1 MKQYVTGFLMAVLL
15 LTGFVFLIGA
25 SPLQDDSIQVY
36 MERFEQ
42 LIREEI
48 AKNISSGR
56 FQLQS
61 FNIDRTHWHY
71 MLDTT
76 TGKLYRM
83 ELGRTPDRSKWV
95 VMAHGIIEQDYS
107 EESTN

>member
-1 MKQYVTGFLMAVLL
+1 MKPYVTGFLTAVLL
-15 LTGFVFLIGA
+15 LTGIVFLIGA
-25 SPLQDDSIQVY
+25 TVVQEDSIKVY
-36 MERFEQ
+36 VDRFEK
-42 LIREEI
+42 LIRDEI
-48 AKNISSGR
+48 SKNISCGR

-61 FNIDRTHWHY
+61 FDIDRTHWHY

-95 VMAHGIIEQDYS
+95 VMSHGIVGQEQS
-107 EESTN
+107 E